1 MLQKIL
7 CFVLIYLYFRGAYNT
22 QDLRYFA
29 IKCEKLSKGYV
40 LLGLLGHL
48 HTFWRKERIMR
59 KLGKCVKKY
68 SPKVKSCSRQWIQST
83 VSLSFS
89 GINSTVYIKGE
100 NLLGWKT
107 FSIWLPCNSDQ
118 LKRTLKLSH
127 ALIVPV
133 IVFWKDILYLA
144 FFFPGWF
151 HCWGFLFYCLVFC
164 FLGFAIMFLQ

>member
-1 MLQKIL
+1 M
-7 CFVLIYLYFRGAYNT
+7 
-22 QDLRYFA
+22 
-29 IKCEKLSKGYV
+29 

-48 HTFWRKERIMR
+48 HTFWRKERIMC

-107 FSIWLPCNSDQ
+107 FSIWLPFNSDQ

-133 IVFWKDILYLA
+133 IVFWKDIFYIWL
-144 FFFPGWF
+144 FFFSWVVS
-151 HCWGFLFYCLVFC
+151 L
-164 FLGFAIMFLQ
+164 LGFFVLLFWFFVFWDLPLCSSNKEK

>member
-1 MLQKIL
+1 M
-7 CFVLIYLYFRGAYNT
+7 
-22 QDLRYFA
+22 
-29 IKCEKLSKGYV
+29 

-48 HTFWRKERIMR
+48 HTFWRKERIMC

-107 FSIWLPCNSDQ
+107 FSIWLPFNSDQ
-118 LKRTLKLSH
+118 LKRTLKLCH

-133 IVFWKDILYLA
+133 IVFWKDIFSIWL
-144 FFFPGWF
+144 FFFLG
-151 HCWGFLFYCLVFC
+151 GFIVGVFCFIVLVFC

>member
-1 MLQKIL
+1 M
-7 CFVLIYLYFRGAYNT
+7 
-22 QDLRYFA
+22 
-29 IKCEKLSKGYV
+29 

-48 HTFWRKERIMR
+48 HTFWRKERIMC

-100 NLLGWKT
+100 NLLGWKR
-107 FSIWLPCNSDQ
+107 FSIWLPFNSDQ

-133 IVFWKDILYLA
+133 IVFWKDIFYIWL
-144 FFFPGWF
+144 FFFFLG
-151 HCWGFLFYCLVFC
+151 GFIVGVFCFIVLVFC